1 VSDARAIGVFD
12 SGFGGLTVL
21 RELRRALPAERM
33 VYLGDVARLPYGPR
47 SQDEVRLFA
56 HEIARFLL
64 ARHDVKALV
73 VACNTAS
80 AAAPELFAGAYDVP
94 VIGVIKPGAHAAVAA
109 SRNGRIGVFATQGT
123 VDSGAYT
130 RAVHALAPDALVL
143 AQACPLFVPM
153 VEAGET
159 AGPRVARAIR
169 DYLAPLAAG
178 GVDTLILGCTHY
190 PLLRPAIEAVVDGRL
205 AVVDSAHT
213 TAAEAAALLD
223 YLGLYAPA
231 EPVEPDIDATH
242 TLYTT
247 GSPADFRALATRL
260 FGEDLGVIAGVD
272 LAEQSK
278 VESRQPVV
286 VSRLRRGDPFTGYD
300 GAV

>member
-47 SQDEVRLFA
+47 PQNEVRLFA

-73 VACNTAS
+73 VA
-80 AAAPELFAGAYDVP
+80 AAPELFAGTYDVP

-109 SRNGRIGVFATQGT
+109 SRDGRIGVFATQGT

-130 RAVHALAPDALVL
+130 RAVHALAPDATVV

-159 AGPRVARAIR
+159 SGPRVERAIR

-223 YLGLYAPA
+223 YLGLYVPA
-231 EPVEPDIDATH
+231 EPETAATH
-242 TLYTT
+242 TLYMYTT
-247 GSPADFRALATRL
+247 GSPGDFRALAARL
-260 FGEDLGVIAGVD
+260 FGEDLGVVTGVD
-272 LAEQSK
+272 LAAE
-278 VESRQPVV
+278 
-286 VSRLRRGDPFTGYD
+286 RLV
-300 GAV
+300 ASSQ